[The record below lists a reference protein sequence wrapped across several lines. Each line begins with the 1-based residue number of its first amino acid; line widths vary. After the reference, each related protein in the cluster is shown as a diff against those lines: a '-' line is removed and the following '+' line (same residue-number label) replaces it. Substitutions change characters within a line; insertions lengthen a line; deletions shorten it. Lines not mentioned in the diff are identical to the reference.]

1 MKHSKRYIV
10 LAVLL
15 LIVFLFK
22 FQVMRVDA
30 GRIDQFRG
38 GTLDKDSWYPLVAE
52 DVNGKLLTLVIDN
65 KEYTNEKY
73 LFYMD
78 HNRNIMVP
86 VDILR
91 DAMNCSAHLYDGS
104 HLLVEKH
111 NYYAQITLNEQTAIS
126 SGDAVLLGSN
136 LVEFGGNYYV
146 SLTDLAKMLGY
157 SFSFDVTTNTIVAAD
172 MAENINSLPAK
183 YDLRDRYRVPTVRD
197 QGKLGTCWA
206 FGAVSALESS
216 LLPEDS
222 YVFSADHMSLSNSFA
237 TGQND
242 GGEYTMSMAY
252 LAAWQGPVYEVDD
265 PYGDGESNNKL
276 TAVKHVQEMRIIA
289 SKDIAAIKEAVF
301 KYGGVQ
307 TSLYSS
313 LKNASSSS
321 KYYNKETH
329 SYCYIGTNKPNHDVV
344 IVGWDDNY
352 PKENFNTSLEGDG
365 AFICQNSWGTSFG
378 ENGVFYV
385 SYYDSNIGTHNL
397 AYTRVE
403 DKDNYDNIYQSDLC
417 GWVGKLGYEKE
428 SMYGANVFTAKSN
441 EEVVAAGFYA
451 TAPDTEY
458 KVYVVSDFTGVNS
471 FRNRQ
476 LVAEGVLEDAGYYTV
491 DFENGVSVK
500 EGKKYAV
507 VVYVKTPGS
516 THPMAIE
523 YNTGD
528 KKLANVDLE
537 DGEGYI
543 SYSGNTFINVKDKQ
557 DCNLCIKAFTN
568 GKKNTKVGYSE

>member
-172 MAENINSLPAK
+172 MAENISSLPAK

-397 AYTRVE
+397 PYTRVE

-568 GKKNTKVGYSE
+568 GKENTKVGYSE